1 MNSIHRVEDEI
12 TEIECKMQN
21 DKSINWNDEKMKLEN
36 EKKKLIKE
44 LDESRSS
51 IINEIKKNNI
61 SRLKKFSAMFDEFK

>member
-1 MNSIHRVEDEI
+1 
-12 TEIECKMQN
+12 MQN
-21 DKSINWNDEKMKLEN
+21 DKSINWNDEKIKLEN